1 MRPPHQGKTR
11 MPSHSAPAEA
21 VLHASP
27 MYLSP
32 SCLQVMLR
40 SIPKPSQS
48 CAGGLGRGVRRG
60 VQFANDIPARGSV
73 SNSQC
78 ALTVK
83 CLK

>member
-1 MRPPHQGKTR
+1 MRPPPQGKTR
-11 MPSHSAPAEA
+11 MPSHSPPAKT

-27 MYLSP
+27 TYLSP
-32 SCLQVMLR
+32 SCLEVMLR

-48 CAGGLGRGVRRG
+48 CAGSLGRGVRRG
-60 VQFANDIPARGSV
+60 VKFASDIPAQGSV

-78 ALTVK
+78 ALNVK